1 MSDVERVFR
10 KFSGHH
16 WELRFPPGVN
26 VARAYCANP
35 DGMRAEGC
43 MWSLEEA
50 EQGAGGYYEDTPPPL
65 WQVIEGSSEAVSV
78 ADVQRSL
85 DNAERFPFEL
95 TLLRTFRDT
104 VLNAAQ
110 ETPNHQLPSTIFAAD
125 KAVRRG
131 MKPEVTNVQ

>member
-35 DGMRAEGC
+35 DGMRSEGC

-50 EQGAGGYYEDTPPPL
+50 EQGAGGYYEDTP
-65 WQVIEGSSEAVSV
+65 
-78 ADVQRSL
+78 VQRSL
-85 DNAERFPFEL
+85 ENAERFPFEL

-110 ETPNHQLPSTIFAAD
+110 ETPNHQLPSAIFAAD
-125 KAVRRG
+125 DVVRKG
-131 MKPEVTNVQ
+131 MRTEVTV